1 MIYLSQYVGKW
12 STSEDWNTERQDN
25 ANKLLDAANKLMDC
39 MSAYG
44 IDFLINPTTNSNVSG
59 QTLGGFR
66 PQSCTIGAPLS
77 NHKEGLA
84 IDIHDPINAIDN
96 WLLQNQDKLEQFGI
110 YIEAPTSTI
119 GWSHW
124 SIKPPKSGRHVFQP

>member
-44 IDFLINPTTNSNVSG
+44 IDFLINPTTMK
-59 QTLGGFR
+59 LPR
-66 PQSCTIGAPLS
+66 
-77 NHKEGLA
+77 
-84 IDIHDPINAIDN
+84 
-96 WLLQNQDKLEQFGI
+96 LLTACAMEEL
-110 YIEAPTSTI
+110 
-119 GWSHW
+119 
-124 SIKPPKSGRHVFQP
+124 

>member
-1 MIYLSQYVGKW
+1 MIYLSQYVDKW
-12 STSEDWNTERQDN
+12 SISIDWTPERQNN
-25 ANKLLDAANKLMDC
+25 ANKLLDAANALVDC

-44 IDFLINPTTNSNVSG
+44 IDFPVNPATNSNISG

-66 PQSCTIGAPLS
+66 PQSCKIGAPKS

-84 IDIHDPINAIDN
+84 LDIYDPANTIDD
-96 WLLQNQDKLEQFGI
+96 WLMQNQDKLVEFGI
-110 YIEAPTSTI
+110 YIEAPTATL

-124 SIKPPKSGRHVFQP
+124 SIKPPKSGKHVFQP